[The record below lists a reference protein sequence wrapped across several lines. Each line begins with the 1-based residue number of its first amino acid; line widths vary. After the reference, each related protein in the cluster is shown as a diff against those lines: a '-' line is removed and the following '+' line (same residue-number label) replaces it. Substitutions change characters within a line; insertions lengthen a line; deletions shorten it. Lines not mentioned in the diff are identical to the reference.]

1 MYAREG
7 EEAGREGGEA
17 SPQGREKRI
26 NDPFGSIHTLQFQRY
41 REPLASTSELL
52 CLAPHVLAAPRV
64 LLTGLCS
71 QVSSPMS
78 LLILVTDFSYASSL
92 QKSQKDNSKRN
103 CLALYFL

>member
-1 MYAREG
+1 MYAREE

-26 NDPFGSIHTLQFQRY
+26 NDPFSSIHTLQFQGY
-41 REPLASTSELL
+41 REPLASTQSR
-52 CLAPHVLAAPRV
+52 LASPTCSAAPRV

-71 QVSSPMS
+71 QVSSPVS
-78 LLILVTDFSYASSL
+78 LLTLVTDFSYASSL
-92 QKSQKDNSKRN
+92 RKSQKDNSKRN